1 MEPAFWHERWQLNQ
15 IAFHEGAV
23 NDLLKSHFHRL
34 GLAPGSRIFVPLCG
48 KAVDLNWLLA
58 QGHRLVGIELSQP
71 AVKEVFDRLGLK
83 PEVSKSG
90 TLAHYGA
97 KNIEIYVGDFFDLS
111 AETLGQVD
119 AVYDRAALVALPVE
133 MRRLYTRHL
142 MALTQAAS
150 QLLITLEYDQSQMA
164 GPPFS
169 VSGDEIS
176 AHYGDHYRP
185 DLISSKAI
193 DGPLA
198 ARCSGTENAWLLQA
212 S

>member
-1 MEPAFWHERWQLNQ
+1 M
-15 IAFHEGAV
+15 
-23 NDLLKSHFHRL
+23 
-34 GLAPGSRIFVPLCG
+34 
-48 KAVDLNWLLA
+48 
-58 QGHRLVGIELSQP
+58 
-71 AVKEVFDRLGLK
+71 K

-193 DGPLA
+193 DGQLA
-198 ARCSGTENAWLLQA
+198 ARCRRDGKCMAIA
-212 S
+212 SKLIACPVRALDELCLACRKNDALPVLPPR